1 MCHVQ
6 VEFLYDILVRQ
17 EPFLDLDFW
26 TPFIQDLM
34 ESKYVFEWFFL
45 FLFRFLLLY
54 LKSSFFYPQ
63 LTFRYLIQPDL
74 EFRFIVRSHL
84 GPVFSQAPLLVL
96 DYRWSHNPPTHQ
108 RTVTP
113 NRYRTNIVPKFGFQ
127 SSRRTV
133 AYHYILCKTI
143 RRPEF
148 YY

>member
-74 EFRFIVRSHL
+74 EFRFIVRSQL

-96 DYRWSHNPPTHQ
+96 DYRWSHNPPTYR
-108 RTVTP
+108 RTVT
-113 NRYRTNIVPKFGFQ
+113 TNWYQTNTVPKFGPQ
-127 SSRRTV
+127 SSWITG
-133 AYHYILCKTI
+133 ACHYTRL
-143 RRPEF
+143 
-148 YY
+148 